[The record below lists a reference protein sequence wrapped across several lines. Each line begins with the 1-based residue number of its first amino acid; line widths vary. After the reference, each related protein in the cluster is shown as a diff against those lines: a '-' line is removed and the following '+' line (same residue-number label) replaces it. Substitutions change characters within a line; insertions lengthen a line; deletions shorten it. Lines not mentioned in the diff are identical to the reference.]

1 MKVIGV
7 GCGEGML
14 TEEAIRAIDNAR
26 IICGS
31 ARAIERVRNHIPPG
45 CSVTA
50 ITDYKHLGSLPDD
63 AVLLST
69 GDPLLAGLG
78 HPGGEI
84 IPGISS
90 LQVSFARIGIPWSNV
105 SVIDAHGKDHE
116 KAIDDAVIDIKR
128 MRPVFIIAD
137 PKFPVHALAEALK
150 EHDVFIYIC
159 QDLGEAD
166 ERIIAGTP
174 DNPPV
179 PDSTLFCIIISR
191 SEQAGSPR
199 R

>member
-26 IICGS
+26 IMYGS
-31 ARAIERVRNHIPPG
+31 SRAIERVRSHIPPG
-45 CSVTA
+45 CSVSV
-50 ITDYKHLGSLPDD
+50 ITDYKHLKDLPDD
-63 AVLLST
+63 AILLST

-78 HPGGEI
+78 YLGGEI

-116 KAIDDAVIDIKR
+116 KAIADAVIDIER

-137 PKFPVHALAEALK
+137 PKFPVEALAEALK
-150 EHDVFIYIC
+150 EHEVFISIC

-166 ERIIAGTP
+166 ERIITGTP
-174 DNPPV
+174 KYPPI
-179 PDSTLFCIIISR
+179 PDSTLFCIIIS
-191 SEQAGSPR
+191 QNGKK
-199 R
+199 